1 MARQPRPTYGGWS
14 AWRNVQT
21 LGLRAQV
28 VLAAADHQSLTAI
41 ARTYGVS
48 RPYVYRWLE
57 RWRTEGLAGLADQRS
72 LWSRKHAQASCLEFV
87 TLKNF

>member
-1 MARQPRPTYGGWS
+1 MVRQPRPTYGGWS

-48 RPYVYRWLE
+48 GPTCIAGWNAG
-57 RWRTEGLAGLADQRS
+57 GLRLALADQRS
-72 LWSRKHAQASCLEFV
+72 LWSRKHAQARALNS
-87 TLKNF
+87 